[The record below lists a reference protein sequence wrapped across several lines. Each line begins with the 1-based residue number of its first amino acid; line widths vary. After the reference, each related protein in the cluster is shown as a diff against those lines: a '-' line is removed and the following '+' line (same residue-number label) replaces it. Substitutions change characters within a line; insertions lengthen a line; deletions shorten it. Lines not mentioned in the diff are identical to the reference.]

1 MKKIKLTAYITAL
14 CAILG
19 LHASAQAHVY
29 ASNRDAGKYVA
40 LTFDDGPH
48 PIYTEKILS
57 ILKENN
63 AKATF
68 FVIGKNAESY
78 PELVLAEFNDGHE
91 IGNHTYSHPDM
102 KKLSVESIIEE
113 IEKTQDI
120 VYDITGKKPEIF
132 RSPCGVYSDELVEA
146 IENIGCKPILWSW
159 RQDTKDWT
167 LPSVKSIVKTVT
179 ENIQDGDI
187 ILFHDYN
194 KKGSPTPEALEIIL
208 PKLAEKGY
216 SFITVSELLKIKRGE
231 IKNETAA

>member
-1 MKKIKLTAYITAL
+1 
-14 CAILG
+14 
-19 LHASAQAHVY
+19 
-29 ASNRDAGKYVA
+29 
-40 LTFDDGPH
+40 
-48 PIYTEKILS
+48 
-57 ILKENN
+57 
-63 AKATF
+63 
-68 FVIGKNAESY
+68 
-78 PELVLAEFNDGHE
+78 
-91 IGNHTYSHPDM
+91 
-102 KKLSVESIIEE
+102 
-113 IEKTQDI
+113 
-120 VYDITGKKPEIF
+120 VYDIPGKKPEIF
-132 RSPCGVYSDELVEA
+132 RSACGVDPDELVEA